1 MADAVNI
8 LFARIATR
16 AAVCRANACGMAP
29 SAGPAIGRRLP
40 LPELHPRAMIAAVQS
55 NKSPTTHVMSV
66 ARFERFFRIAAGL
79 NVDKQDLKRYSD
91 FINQKVYDL
100 LLRAEATAKANGRG
114 IIEPFDLP
122 ITKGLQE
129 SIHEFQE
136 IDEQIELHPILD
148 QLTARPPLDLAY
160 DQDTE
165 SQLPEIVG
173 GLSVALARTFKIIDG
188 NLKNPATEHWQKCI
202 RIFDLLM

>member
-1 MADAVNI
+1 
-8 LFARIATR
+8 
-16 AAVCRANACGMAP
+16 
-29 SAGPAIGRRLP
+29 
-40 LPELHPRAMIAAVQS
+40 MIAAVQS

-100 LLRAEATAKANGRG
+100 LPRAEATAKANGRG

-122 ITKGLQE
+122 ITKRLQD

-136 IDEQIELHPILD
+136 IDQQIELHPILD

-165 SQLPEIVG
+165 NQLPEIVG
-173 GLSVALARTFKIIDG
+173 GLSVALART
-188 NLKNPATEHWQKCI
+188 L
-202 RIFDLLM
+202 RSLMAI